1 MEQNRPGRIDDWNP
15 APEYIAENEPK
26 QVNKLFK
33 KINYCYSKGIFKRNF
48 TFFLLSDSF
57 YPNIIDQKK

>member
-33 KINYCYSKGIFKRNF
+33 K
-48 TFFLLSDSF
+48 
-57 YPNIIDQKK
+57 